1 MGAHYFKFIN
11 SFYFLIPGKTGV
23 SHHMVFSDTLMLL
36 VYIQYIVLEISSI
49 LKYTY
54 TTENN
59 TIIKITA
66 WTKEE
71 WDEIQMC

>member
-1 MGAHYFKFIN
+1 MF
-11 SFYFLIPGKTGV
+11 
-23 SHHMVFSDTLMLL
+23 L
-36 VYIQYIVLEISSI
+36 VYIQYIVLESFSI

-71 WDEIQMC
+71 WDEIQMCLTHFFLYLGKNLIALHFLY